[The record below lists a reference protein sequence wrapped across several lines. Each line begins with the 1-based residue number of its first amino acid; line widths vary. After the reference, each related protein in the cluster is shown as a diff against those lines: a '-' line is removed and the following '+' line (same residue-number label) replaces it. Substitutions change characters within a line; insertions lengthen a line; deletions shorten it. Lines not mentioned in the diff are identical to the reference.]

1 MHLFLFR
8 PYCYFRDP
16 LADCSDG
23 WTLYVYLA
31 LLVTL
36 GYRRLIFNVL
46 VCVLLQAAYYVLGFG
61 LPGLEQLYHFA
72 VGTLIG
78 VMFVV
83 RLPGVPPMVSVINT
97 QHFTGAIS
105 YAVALIIAVSS
116 FADVDSRIIE
126 SGRRYGIVGA
136 YIMIIGWTILHS
148 LVLFIVVGVE
158 KWRAEAKVAY
168 WKQWTLC
175 IYTLIIV
182 MTIGLG
188 VSVNSY
194 MKSSIALAVA
204 LPTIYLLTR

>member
-8 PYCYFRDP
+8 PYCYFSDP

-36 GYRRLIFNVL
+36 GYRRLVFNVI

-61 LPGLEQLYHFA
+61 LPGFEQLYHFT
-72 VGTLIG
+72 VGTLLG
-78 VMFVV
+78 AMFVV
-83 RLPGVPPMVSVINT
+83 CLPLVPPMVAVINT
-97 QHFTGAIS
+97 HHFTGAIS
-105 YAVALIIAVSS
+105 YAIALVIATSS
-116 FADVDSRIIE
+116 FADVDSRIVE

-148 LVLFIVVGVE
+148 LVLFIVVGAD
-158 KWRAEAKVAY
+158 KWHGEIKAAY

-175 IYTLIIV
+175 IYTLVIV
-182 MTIGLG
+182 MSIGLL

-194 MKSSIALAVA
+194 MKSSLVLAVA
-204 LPTIYLLTR
+204 LPMIYLRTR